1 VTSRHRVPTR
11 NVSSRLLHRLAL
23 ALAIGV
29 IGVGSAIAAP
39 AAIDAVL
46 GADAVE
52 PITSVPANDAAT
64 GMIYTGLSPAKRGDP
79 CVGAYQVTERG
90 QCSHGPDAP
99 PAGLFVDQRTSPVA
113 ATASVPAI
121 TSDGKLAPKDAD
133 ITAEDGGIT
142 GDQGG
147 LAILPDAGGTVTFA
161 AGPSGVICDGDGTT
175 GKRVQV
181 LYVRAAST
189 TSRYAQYLQSFRTW
203 AAGVDAIFNASAK
216 ETGGSR
222 HIRFVT
228 TLDCQVDV
236 QEVEVPDGGLDT
248 FTNMITALKTLGY
261 NRTDRKYM
269 VFGDANVYCGI
280 GTFAGDDQ
288 PSSANRSNSGPSYG
302 RSDSGCWAAGVA
314 AHELGHNLGAVN
326 TSAPHSSK
334 AGHCLDEYDVM
345 CYNDSGGLT
354 TTSVCADKAHDLR
367 LDCNHDD
374 YYNTDPRAGSYL
386 SNHWNVADS
395 QFLIN
400 AGGMEP
406 TPTPSS
412 TRSAFPSPSPSPSL
426 SPSPTPTDVLKDL
439 RASDIS
445 PTSVRLAWDPLAGYS
460 GRYTIVLNGQKLGD
474 VRSSRVRLTGMNPDT
489 DYKLAIATGASPY
502 TKTVVV
508 HTLPSANPAPSQWL
522 QLTNSLTGNV
532 ADLFGARSE
541 MGTPIISYPNHNGA
555 NQQWKIQP
563 MANGTFTIQSKA
575 TGLCVGFKDGAAA
588 PGTPIVQQAC
598 DSAPLWSVQ
607 PTAHGIQLKT
617 TGGLVLGVG
626 RERYFDYRLLVLQKP
641 NDSRYQNWTVDSV

>member
-11 NVSSRLLHRLAL
+11 NVSSRHLHRLAFVL
-23 ALAIGV
+23 AFGV

-39 AAIDAVL
+39 AAIDAVF
-46 GADAVE
+46 GANTVE
-52 PITSVPANDAAT
+52 PIKSVPANDAAT

-79 CVGAYQVTERG
+79 CVGAYEVAERG

-99 PAGLFVDQRTSPVA
+99 PAGLFVDQRTNPVA

-121 TSDGKLAPKDAD
+121 SSDGKLAPRDAD

-203 AAGVDAIFNASAK
+203 AAGVDAIYNASAK

-236 QEVEVPDGGLDT
+236 QEVEVPDGGMDT

-288 PSSANRSNSGPSYG
+288 PGSPNRSNSGPSYG
-302 RSDSGCWAAGVA
+302 RSDSGCWASGVA

-326 TSAPHSSK
+326 NSAPHSSK

-345 CYNDSGGLT
+345 CYNDSSGLT
-354 TTSVCADKAHDLR
+354 TTSVCADKAHDQR

-374 YYNTDPRAGSYL
+374 YYNTNPSPGSYL
-386 SNHWNVADS
+386 SKHWNVADN
-395 QFLIN
+395 QFLIDT
-400 AGGMEP
+400 GGLEP
-406 TPTPSS
+406 TPTPTPTSS
-412 TRSAFPSPSPSPSL
+412 PSASASPSPSL
-426 SPSPTPTDVLKDL
+426 SPSASPTPVVPDLTVSDVT
-439 RASDIS
+439 
-445 PTSVRLAWDPLAGYS
+445 PTSVRLSWDPLAGYT

-474 VRSSRVRLTGMNPDT
+474 VRPTRVRLTGMSPDT
-489 DYKLAIATGASPY
+489 DYRLGISVGGTPY

-508 HTLPSANPAPSQWL
+508 HTLPSANPAPSQSL
-522 QLTNSLTGNV
+522 QFTNSLTGNV

-541 MGTPIISYPNHNGA
+541 LGTPIITYHKHGGA

-575 TGLCVGFKDGAAA
+575 TELCVGFKDGLAA

-598 DSAPLWSVQ
+598 DNAPLWSVQ
-607 PTAHGIQLKT
+607 PTDHGIQLKT
-617 TGGLVLGVG
+617 TDGLVLGVG
-626 RERYFDYRLLVLQKP
+626 RERYFDNRLLVLQKP

>member
-1 VTSRHRVPTR
+1 MTSRHRVPTR
-11 NVSSRLLHRLAL
+11 NVSSRLLHRLAI
-23 ALAIGV
+23 ALAVGV
-29 IGVGSAIAAP
+29 VGVGSAIAVP
-39 AAIDAVL
+39 AAIDAM
-46 GADAVE
+46 GAAFGAGGPE
-52 PITSVPANDAAT
+52 PIKNVPPNDAAT

-79 CVGAYQVTERG
+79 CVGAYEVTERG

-99 PAGLFVDQRTSPVA
+99 PAGLFVDQPTGPVA

-121 TSDGKLAPKDAD
+121 TGDGKLAPRDSD
-133 ITAEDGGIT
+133 ITAADGGIT

-147 LAILPDAGGTVTFA
+147 LAVLPSAGGSVTFA
-161 AGPSGVICDGDGTT
+161 TGPSGVICDGDGTT

-203 AAGVDAIFNASAK
+203 AAGVDAIYNASAK

-228 TLDCQVDV
+228 TSDCQVDV
-236 QEVEVPDGGLDT
+236 QEVEVPDGGMDT

-269 VFGDANVYCGI
+269 VFGDAKVYCGI

-288 PSSANRSNSGPSYG
+288 PGSANRSNSGPSYG
-302 RSDSGCWAAGVA
+302 RSDSGCWTSAVA

-345 CYNDSGGLT
+345 CYNDSGGLKT
-354 TTSVCADKAHDLR
+354 KVVCANKAHDQR

-374 YYNTDPRAGSYL
+374 YYNTNPSPGSYL

-400 AGGMEP
+400 TSGIEP
-406 TPTPSS
+406 APTPSS
-412 TRSAFPSPSPSPSL
+412 SQSPSPASHAASPSA
-426 SPSPTPTDVLKDL
+426 SPTPVLADL
-439 RASDIS
+439 RVSDTTPS
-445 PTSVRLAWDPLAGYS
+445 SVRLAWDAMAGYP
-460 GRYTIVLNGQKLGD
+460 GRYTIVLNGQKLAD
-474 VRSSRVRLTGMNPDT
+474 VRATGARLTGMNPDT
-489 DYKLAIATGASPY
+489 DYRLAIVAGTTPY

-508 HTLPSANPAPSQWL
+508 HTPPSANPAPSQWL
-522 QLTNSLTGNV
+522 QFTNSLTGNV

-541 MGTPIISYPNHNGA
+541 PGTPIITYPDHNGA
-555 NQQWKIQP
+555 NQQWKIEP

-575 TGLCVGFKDGAAA
+575 TGLCVGFQDAS
-588 PGTPIVQQAC
+588 PGTPLVQQAC

-607 PTAHGIQLKT
+607 PTAHGIRLKT

-626 RERYFDYRLLVLQKP
+626 RQQYFGNRLLVLQKP
-641 NDSRYQNWTVDSV
+641 TDARYQNWTVQSV